1 MNRRR
6 LALHLGAVTIVT
18 TLLAT
23 GTGVPA
29 SALTLGNTGSGRPA
43 LALAGARMYIAW
55 AGSSGTAAAK
65 ELVVGYST
73 SAGLRITKV
82 PGAERVPQGEGAA
95 LDTDGTGVYVA
106 WPAGDNGNT
115 LTAAYTTGAA
125 LTCRT
130 VFTGVVSAHAPA
142 LATDPA
148 GVRRLAWTDLSGHLN
163 VGRLN
168 SSACASGGVMTLT
181 NRVVLPETSV
191 AGPALVYD
199 DSGSSNLG
207 LVLAWAAGDSA
218 HSIQVGS
225 FTGSTVLS
233 HRSQVTAA
241 VGSTAAPG
249 LSAATADLY
258 VTFRGDNGSVFYGY
272 SEGCIPTC
280 FYASDL
286 GEQATA
292 GVGQPAEGDSH
303 YYTYFDPTGH
313 LVISHL

>member
-6 LALHLGAVTIVT
+6 LALHLGAVTIIA
-18 TLLAT
+18 TLLT
-23 GTGVPA
+23 GTGAPA

-43 LALAGARMYIAW
+43 LALVGTRMYIAW

-82 PGAERVPQGEGAA
+82 PGGERVPQGEGAA
-95 LDTDGTGVYVA
+95 LDADGTGVYVA

-115 LTAAYTTGAA
+115 LTAAYTAGAG

-130 VFTGVVSAHAPA
+130 AFTGVVSGHAPA

-148 GVRRLAWTDLSGHLN
+148 GVRYLAWTDTSGHLN
-163 VGRLN
+163 VGRLG
-168 SSACASGGVMTLT
+168 SSACAGGGIMTLT

-207 LVLAWAAGDSA
+207 LVLAWTAGDGA
-218 HSIQVGS
+218 HSVQVGS
-225 FTGSTVLS
+225 FTGSAVLS
-233 HRSQVTAA
+233 HRSRVTAA
-241 VGSTAAPG
+241 SGSTAAPG
-249 LSAATADLY
+249 LSSATADLY
-258 VTFRGDNGSVFYGY
+258 ITFRGDNGSVFYGY

-280 FYASDL
+280 FNASDL
-286 GEQATA
+286 GEQAAA
-292 GVGQPAEGDSH
+292 GVGQPADGDYH

>member
-6 LALHLGAVTIVT
+6 LALRLSAATIAA
-18 TLLAT
+18 TLLAAS
-23 GTGVPA
+23 GGAPA

-43 LALAGARMYIAW
+43 LALVGTRMYIAW
-55 AGSSGTAAAK
+55 AGSSGTAAARQ
-65 ELVVGYST
+65 LVVGYST

-82 PGAERVPQGEGAA
+82 PGNERVPQGEGAA
-95 LDTDGTGVYVA
+95 LDADGAGVHLA

-130 VFTGVVSAHAPA
+130 AFTGVVSAHAPA

-148 GVRRLAWTDLSGHLN
+148 GVRYLAWTDLAGRLN

-168 SSACASGGVMTLT
+168 SSACASGGTMTLT
-181 NRVVLPETSV
+181 NRVVLPDTSA

-207 LVLAWAAGDSA
+207 LVLAWASGDGA

-225 FTGSTVLS
+225 FTGSATLS

-249 LSAATADLY
+249 LSSATADLY

-286 GEQATA
+286 GEQAAA
-292 GVGQPAEGDSH
+292 GVGQPADGDYH

-313 LVISHL
+313 LVISRL

>member
-6 LALHLGAVTIVT
+6 LALHFGAVTIAAM
-18 TLLAT
+18 LLAT
-23 GTGVPA
+23 GAAAPA

-43 LALAGARMYIAW
+43 LALVGTRMYIAW

-82 PGAERVPQGEGAA
+82 PGTERVPQGEGAA
-95 LDTDGTGVYVA
+95 LDADGTGVYLA

-130 VFTGVVSAHAPA
+130 SFAGVVSTHAPA

-148 GVRRLAWTDLSGHLN
+148 GVRYLAWTDTAGHLN

-168 SSACASGGVMTLT
+168 STACAGGGTMTLT

-207 LVLAWAAGDSA
+207 LVLAWTPGDAA

-225 FTGSTVLS
+225 FTAAATLS
-233 HRSQVTAA
+233 HRSQVNAP
-241 VGSTAAPG
+241 VGSIAAPG
-249 LSAATADLY
+249 LSSATADLY
-258 VTFRGDNGSVFYGY
+258 ITFRGDNGSVFYGY

-286 GEQATA
+286 GEQAAA
-292 GVGQPAEGDSH
+292 GVGQPADGDYH

>member
-6 LALHLGAVTIVT
+6 LALRLCATTIAA
-18 TLLAT
+18 TLLAASA
-23 GTGVPA
+23 GGPA

-65 ELVVGYST
+65 QLVVGYST

-82 PGAERVPQGEGAA
+82 PGTERVPQGEGAA

-115 LTAAYTTGAA
+115 LTAAYTTGSA

-130 VFTGVVSAHAPA
+130 AFTGIVTAHAPA
-142 LATDPA
+142 LASDPA
-148 GVRRLAWTDLSGHLN
+148 GVRHLAWTGPDGHLN
-163 VGRLN
+163 VARLN
-168 SSACASGGVMTLT
+168 TAACAAGGALTLT
-181 NRVVLPETSV
+181 NRVVLADTSV

-207 LVLAWAAGDSA
+207 LVLAWAAGDGA
-218 HSIQVGS
+218 HSVQIGS
-225 FTGSTVLS
+225 FTGSAVLG

-249 LSAATADLY
+249 LSSATADLY

-280 FYASDL
+280 FHASDL
-286 GEQATA
+286 GEQAGA
-292 GVGQPAEGDSH
+292 GVGQPADGDYH

-313 LVISHL
+313 LVVSRL

>member
-6 LALHLGAVTIVT
+6 LTLRLCAATIAATVLAAIGGA
-18 TLLAT
+18 
-23 GTGVPA
+23 PA

-65 ELVVGYST
+65 QLVVGYST

-82 PGAERVPQGEGAA
+82 AGDERVPQGEGAA
-95 LDTDGTGVYVA
+95 LDADGTGVYVA

-115 LTAAYTTGAA
+115 LTVAYTTGAV

-130 VFTGVVSAHAPA
+130 AFTGVVSAHAPA

-148 GVRRLAWTDLSGHLN
+148 GVRHLAWTDPAGHLN

-168 SSACASGGVMTLT
+168 SAACATGGTMTLT
-181 NRVVLPETSV
+181 HRVVLPETSV

-207 LVLAWAAGDSA
+207 IVLAWASGDAG

-225 FTGSTVLS
+225 FTGSATLS
-233 HRSQVTAA
+233 HRSQVTASA
-241 VGSTAAPG
+241 GSTHAPG
-249 LSAATADLY
+249 LSSTTADLY

-272 SEGCIPTC
+272 SEGCIPSC
-280 FYASDL
+280 FYASDM
-286 GEQATA
+286 GEQAAA
-292 GVGQPAEGDSH
+292 GVGQPADGDYH

-313 LVISHL
+313 LVIAHL